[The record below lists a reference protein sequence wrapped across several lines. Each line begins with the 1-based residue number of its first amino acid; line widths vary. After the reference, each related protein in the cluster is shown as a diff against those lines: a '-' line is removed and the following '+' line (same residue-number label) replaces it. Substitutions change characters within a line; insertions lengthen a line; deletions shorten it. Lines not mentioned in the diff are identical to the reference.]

1 MQQPGFFT
9 LSLQFIRSVIPLI
22 KDLLSLA
29 SRFQGG
35 LLSQLLL
42 LAFVWI
48 VVVPLINVCL
58 KCIKGFIWLM
68 RKFE

>member
-1 MQQPGFFT
+1 MQQAGFFT

-22 KDLLSLA
+22 QDLLSLA

-48 VVVPLINVCL
+48 VVVPAVNVAV
-58 KCIKGFIWLM
+58 KIVHGIGWLM